1 MQKIK
6 IIIPSGGD
14 GIRFKEKGYKE
25 LKPFIK
31 FCGKTMF
38 EHLINGFKSK
48 KYQIDILIIIR
59 DEFKEQYSSNIKHL
73 ESNYLNVK
81 FDYID
86 KKTEGTTA
94 TALHF
99 FDYLND
105 NAPLL
110 LANCDQIIDID
121 LDEFLDQSLIWDGT
135 LLVFDNEHSKKWSFV
150 ELDNDNLIKRVVAKE
165 NISDLAVCGWY
176 FWSNSKN
183 FIKYGI
189 EQIVTQTK
197 VGGEYYLCP
206 VFNFAIRDNL
216 NIAPIVI
223 NKKLMHGL
231 GTPDDLELYLNLIA
245 DMH

>member
-6 IIIPSGGD
+6 VIIPSGGD
-14 GIRFKEKGYKE
+14 GVRFKEKGYKE

-59 DEFKEQYSSNIKHL
+59 DEFKERYSSDIKYL
-73 ESNYLNVK
+73 ESSYPNVK
-81 FDYID
+81 FVYID

-105 NAPLL
+105 EHPVL

-121 LDEFLDQSLIWDGT
+121 LDSFLDKSLLYDGS
-135 LLVFDNEHSKKWSFV
+135 LLVFDNEHSNKWSFV
-150 ELDNDNLIKRVVAKE
+150 ELDNNNLIKRVVAKE

-216 NIAPIVI
+216 KITPII
-223 NKKLMHGL
+223 IKKSLMHGV
-231 GTPDDLELYLNLIA
+231 GTPDDLEVYLSLVGTK
-245 DMH
+245 